1 MRRAEGGG
9 GEKCPSRHKTN
20 IRHTLRDEQQHRQ
33 LALAGHFWRTHM
45 VYEIKDQD
53 VTPPVPATSDERSSR
68 RDAAGALGIA
78 VLTIVLIASIIV
90 FQIL

>member
-1 MRRAEGGG
+1 M
-9 GEKCPSRHKTN
+9 N
-20 IRHTLRDEQQHRQ
+20 VRHTLRDEGQRRQ
-33 LALAGHFWRTHM
+33 LVLAGRIWSTHM

-53 VTPPVPATSDERSSR
+53 VTPPVPTASDERSSR

-78 VLTIVLIASIIV
+78 VLTIALIASIIA

>member
-1 MRRAEGGG
+1 
-9 GEKCPSRHKTN
+9 
-20 IRHTLRDEQQHRQ
+20 
-33 LALAGHFWRTHM
+33 M